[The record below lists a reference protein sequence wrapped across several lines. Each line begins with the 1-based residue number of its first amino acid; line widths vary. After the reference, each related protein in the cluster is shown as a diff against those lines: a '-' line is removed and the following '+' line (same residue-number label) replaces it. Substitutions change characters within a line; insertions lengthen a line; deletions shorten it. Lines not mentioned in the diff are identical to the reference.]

1 MDCNGAKVLVV
12 DDEPLVLEFTLE
24 ALQELGCETVPASSG
39 AEAVRKLK
47 QTPSIDLLITDINMP
62 GMSGYELAATAKQL
76 YPDLKVILLSGH
88 ETASQGLPT
97 IHKPFTQRDLAR
109 AIEIG

>member
-12 DDEPLVLEFTLE
+12 DDEPLVLELTLE
-24 ALQELGCETVPASSG
+24 ALQELGCEIIPANSA

-76 YPDLKVILLSGH
+76 YPDLKVILLSGR
-88 ETASQGLPT
+88 ETASRGLLM
-97 IHKPFTQRDLAR
+97 IHKPFTQRDIAR
-109 AIEIG
+109 AIETS